1 MEKEELNKRLI
12 ALGVKPNFL
21 KPEFGLKTL
30 YDHYSE
36 PHRFYHTWDHIDDFI
51 KRIKNFGI
59 KFTKEE
65 EDVLILA
72 AVFHDVV
79 YDPRASTG
87 KNEADSIDVFLHNFN
102 GSQEISNTVWAL
114 ISSTINHKPVLGEK
128 YENLCKIFISIDL
141 GIFSESF
148 SEQMEYENR
157 IFKEFQWVD
166 YTIYKEKRV
175 EALEKLEEYAIF
187 PLRPNRF
194 EDLIDYAE
202 TRKPKIGVY
211 AGSFN
216 PFHKGH
222 LNILEKAEKI
232 FDKVIIA
239 QGINPQKAGNK
250 VYELPDA
257 LRYRQIEQYEG
268 LLTDY
273 LKSKSYDVTLI
284 RGLRNSSDLLHEVNQ
299 LRYLEEFYPELK
311 MVSIQCDKD
320 YEHISS
326 SSIRSLESYGKDKHY
341 LI

>member
-1 MEKEELNKRLI
+1 MEIEELNKRLI
-12 ALGVKPNFL
+12 SLGVKPNFL

-30 YDHYSE
+30 YDYYSE
-36 PHRFYHTWDHIDDFI
+36 PHRFYHTWDHIDKFI
-51 KRIKNFGI
+51 KKIKNFGI

-65 EDVLILA
+65 EDVLILS

-79 YDPRASTG
+79 YDPKASAG
-87 KNEADSIDVFLHNFN
+87 ENEANSITVFCENFN

-114 ISSTINHKPVLGEK
+114 ISSTINHKPVLGKK
-128 YENLCKIFISIDL
+128 YENLCKVFISIDL
-141 GIFSESF
+141 GIFGESF
-148 SEQMEYENR
+148 SEQMDYENK
-157 IFKEFQWVD
+157 IFKEFQFVD
-166 YTIYKEKRV
+166 YSIYKEKRV
-175 EALEKLEEYAIF
+175 EALMKLEEIAIF
-187 PLRPNRF
+187 PLTRNRF
-194 EDLIDYAE
+194 EELIDYVE
-202 TRKPKIGVY
+202 TRNPKIGVY

-239 QGINPQKAGNK
+239 RGINPEKQFNAF
-250 VYELPDA
+250 VDMPDV
-257 LRYRQIEQYEG
+257 LQYRQIEEYTG

-273 LKSKSYDVTLI
+273 LKSKPYEVTLI
-284 RGLRNSSDLLHEVNQ
+284 RGLRNSSDLLHEANQ

-311 MVSIQCDKD
+311 MVSILCDKD

-326 SSIRSLESYGKDKHY
+326 SSIRSLKTYGKDKNY